1 MLSLQ
6 KTNFFEMRESVTN
19 QLFDLTHT
27 LFSSFFQEKPWEIL
41 TLLEHQFDA
50 FIAEINTS
58 YTEWKPGIWIS
69 DNVSI
74 APTAFIEGPAI
85 IGPNTEIRHGAFIR
99 KNVITG
105 NGCVIGN
112 SSEVKNALLF
122 DGVQIPH
129 FNYVGDSIIGYKA
142 HLGAGAILSNF
153 RFDGKEI
160 SIRIENTKYR
170 TGRNKLG
177 SIIGDQVEI
186 GANCVILPG
195 SLIGKGTQIYPLVNT
210 GGYIPAHSTI
220 KKSIFTS

>member
-1 MLSLQ
+1 
-6 KTNFFEMRESVTN
+6 MRESVTS
-19 QLFDLTHT
+19 QLFDLNHT
-27 LFSSFFQEKPWEIL
+27 LFSHLFQDEPWHL
-41 TLLEHQFDA
+41 LNLLENQFDA
-50 FIAEINTS
+50 FIAEIKTS

-112 SSEVKNALLF
+112 STEVKNALLF

-129 FNYVGDSIIGYKA
+129 FNYVGDSILGFKA

-153 RFDGKEI
+153 RFDGKNI
-160 SIRIENTKYR
+160 AIRTGHTKFNS
-170 TGRNKLG
+170 GRNKLG
-177 SIIGDQVEI
+177 SLIGDHAEI

-195 SLIGKGTQIYPLVNT
+195 SVIGKNVQIYPLVST
-210 GGYIPAHSTI
+210 GGFIPAHTLV
-220 KKSIFTS
+220 KKSIFS

>member
-1 MLSLQ
+1 
-6 KTNFFEMRESVTN
+6 MRESVTS
-19 QLFDLTHT
+19 QLFDLNHT
-27 LFSSFFQEKPWEIL
+27 RFPHFFQEKPWDVL
-41 TLLEHQFDA
+41 TLLENQFDA
-50 FIAEINTS
+50 FISEIKTS

-105 NGCVIGN
+105 TGCVIGN
-112 SSEVKNALLF
+112 STEVKNALLF

-129 FNYVGDSIIGYKA
+129 FNYVGDSILGFKA

-153 RFDGKEI
+153 RFDGKNI
-160 SIRIENTKYR
+160 AIRTGHAKLNS
-170 TGRNKLG
+170 GRNKLG
-177 SIIGDQVEI
+177 SLIGDHAEI

-195 SLIGKGTQIYPLVNT
+195 SVIGKNVQIYPLVST
-210 GGYIPAHSTI
+210 GGFIPAHTII
-220 KKSIFTS
+220 KKSIFS

>member
-1 MLSLQ
+1 
-6 KTNFFEMRESVTN
+6 MRESVTS
-19 QLFDLTHT
+19 QLFDLNHT
-27 LFSSFFQEKPWEIL
+27 RFPHFFQEKPWDVL
-41 TLLEHQFDA
+41 TLLENQFDA
-50 FIAEINTS
+50 FISEIKTS

-105 NGCVIGN
+105 TGCVIGN
-112 SSEVKNALLF
+112 STEVKNALLF

-129 FNYVGDSIIGYKA
+129 FNYVGDSILGFKA

-153 RFDGKEI
+153 RFDGKNI
-160 SIRIENTKYR
+160 AIRTGHTKFNS
-170 TGRNKLG
+170 GRNKLG
-177 SIIGDQVEI
+177 SLIGDHAEI

-195 SLIGKGTQIYPLVNT
+195 SVIGKNVQIYPLVST
-210 GGYIPAHSTI
+210 GGFIPAHTI
-220 KKSIFTS
+220 VKKSIFS

>member
-99 KNVITG
+99 KNVIIG

>member
-1 MLSLQ
+1 
-6 KTNFFEMRESVTN
+6 MRESVTN
-19 QLFDLTHT
+19 QLFDLDHT
-27 LFSSFFQEKPWEIL
+27 LFPHFFQEKPWDVL
-41 TLLEHQFDA
+41 TLLENQFDA

-58 YTEWKPGIWIS
+58 YIEWKPGIWIS

-112 SSEVKNALLF
+112 STEVKNALLF

-129 FNYVGDSIIGYKA
+129 FNYVGDSILGFKA

-153 RFDGKEI
+153 RFDGKNI
-160 SIRIENTKYR
+160 AVR
-170 TGRNKLG
+170 TGHAKFDSGRNKLG
-177 SIIGDQVEI
+177 SFIGDQAEI

-195 SLIGKGTQIYPLVNT
+195 SVIGKNVQIYPLVST
-210 GGYIPAHSTI
+210 GGFIPAHAI
-220 KKSIFTS
+220 VKKSIFS

>member
-1 MLSLQ
+1 
-6 KTNFFEMRESVTN
+6 MRGSVTS
-19 QLFDLTHT
+19 QLFDLDHT
-27 LFSSFFQEKPWEIL
+27 RFPHFFQEKPWDVL
-41 TLLEHQFDA
+41 TLLENQFDA

-58 YTEWKPGIWIS
+58 YTEWKAGIWIS

-85 IGPNTEIRHGAFIR
+85 IGPNTDIRHGAFIR

-112 SSEVKNALLF
+112 STEVKNALLF

-129 FNYVGDSIIGYKA
+129 FNYVGDSILGFKA

-153 RFDGKEI
+153 RFDGKNI
-160 SIRIENTKYR
+160 AIRTGHAKFNS
-170 TGRNKLG
+170 GRNKLG
-177 SIIGDQVEI
+177 SLIGDHAEI

-195 SLIGKGTQIYPLVNT
+195 SIIGKNVQIYPLVST
-210 GGYIPAHSTI
+210 GGYIPAHTI
-220 KKSIFTS
+220 VKKSIFG

>member
-1 MLSLQ
+1 
-6 KTNFFEMRESVTN
+6 MRESVTN

-50 FIAEINTS
+50 FIAEININ

-105 NGCVIGN
+105 NGCIIGN

-129 FNYVGDSIIGYKA
+129 FNYVGDSILGYKA

-186 GANCVILPG
+186 GANCVVLPG
-195 SLIGKGTQIYPLVNT
+195 ALIGKNVQIYPLVRT
-210 GGYIPAHSTI
+210 GGFIPAHTI
-220 KKSIFTS
+220 VKKSIFG

>member
-1 MLSLQ
+1 
-6 KTNFFEMRESVTN
+6 MRESVTS
-19 QLFDLTHT
+19 QLFDLNHT
-27 LFSSFFQEKPWEIL
+27 RFPHFFQEKPWDVL
-41 TLLEHQFDA
+41 TLLENQFDA
-50 FIAEINTS
+50 FISEIKTS

-105 NGCVIGN
+105 TGCVIGN
-112 SSEVKNALLF
+112 STEVKNALLF

-129 FNYVGDSIIGYKA
+129 FNYVGDSILGFKA

-153 RFDGKEI
+153 RFDGKNI
-160 SIRIENTKYR
+160 AIRTGHAKLNS
-170 TGRNKLG
+170 GRNKLG
-177 SIIGDQVEI
+177 SLIGDHAEI

-195 SLIGKGTQIYPLVNT
+195 SVIGKNVQIYPLVST
-210 GGYIPAHSTI
+210 GGYIPAHTI
-220 KKSIFTS
+220 VKKSIFG

>member
-1 MLSLQ
+1 
-6 KTNFFEMRESVTN
+6 MRESVTS
-19 QLFDLTHT
+19 QLFDLNHT
-27 LFSSFFQEKPWEIL
+27 RFPHFFQEKPWDVL
-41 TLLEHQFDA
+41 TLLENQFDA
-50 FIAEINTS
+50 FISEIKTS

-105 NGCVIGN
+105 TGCVIGN
-112 SSEVKNALLF
+112 STEVKNALLF

-129 FNYVGDSIIGYKA
+129 FNYVGDSILGFKA

-153 RFDGKEI
+153 RFDGKNI
-160 SIRIENTKYR
+160 AIRTGHAKLNS
-170 TGRNKLG
+170 GRNKLG
-177 SIIGDQVEI
+177 SLIGDHAEI

-195 SLIGKGTQIYPLVNT
+195 SVIGKNVQIYPLVST
-210 GGYIPAHSTI
+210 GGFIPAHTI
-220 KKSIFTS
+220 VKKSIFS

>member
-1 MLSLQ
+1 
-6 KTNFFEMRESVTN
+6 MRESVTS
-19 QLFDLTHT
+19 QLFDLDHT
-27 LFSSFFQEKPWEIL
+27 RFPHFFQEKPWDVL
-41 TLLEHQFDA
+41 TLLENQFDA
-50 FIAEINTS
+50 FIAEINAS

-105 NGCVIGN
+105 SGCVIGN
-112 SSEVKNALLF
+112 STEVKNALLF
-122 DGVQIPH
+122 DEVQIPH
-129 FNYVGDSIIGYKA
+129 FNYVGDSILGFKA

-153 RFDGKEI
+153 RFDGKII
-160 SIRIENTKYR
+160 SIRTENTKYP

-177 SIIGDQVEI
+177 SIIGDHAEI

-195 SLIGKGTQIYPLVNT
+195 SVIGKNVQIYPLVST
-210 GGYIPAHSTI
+210 GGYIPAHTI
-220 KKSIFTS
+220 VKKSIFG

>member
-1 MLSLQ
+1 M
-6 KTNFFEMRESVTN
+6 TN
-19 QLFDLTHT
+19 QLFDLNYT
-27 LFSSFFQEKPWEIL
+27 LFPHFFQEKPWDVL
-41 TLLEHQFDA
+41 TLLENQFDA
-50 FIAEINTS
+50 FISEIKTS

-105 NGCVIGN
+105 TGCVIGN
-112 SSEVKNALLF
+112 STEVKNALLF

-129 FNYVGDSIIGYKA
+129 FNYVGDSILGFKA

-153 RFDGKEI
+153 RFDGKNI
-160 SIRIENTKYR
+160 AIRTGHAKLNS
-170 TGRNKLG
+170 GRNKLG
-177 SIIGDQVEI
+177 SLIGDHAEI

-195 SLIGKGTQIYPLVNT
+195 SVIGKNVQIYPLVST
-210 GGYIPAHSTI
+210 GGFIPAHTI
-220 KKSIFTS
+220 VKKSIFS

>member
-1 MLSLQ
+1 
-6 KTNFFEMRESVTN
+6 MRESLTS
-19 QLFDLTHT
+19 QLFDLNHT
-27 LFSSFFQEKPWEIL
+27 LFSHLFQDEPWHL
-41 TLLEHQFDA
+41 LNLLENQFDA
-50 FIAEINTS
+50 FIAEIKTS

-112 SSEVKNALLF
+112 STEVKNALLF

-129 FNYVGDSIIGYKA
+129 FNYVGDSILGFKA

-153 RFDGKEI
+153 RFDGKNI
-160 SIRIENTKYR
+160 AIRTGHTKFNS
-170 TGRNKLG
+170 GRNKLG
-177 SIIGDQVEI
+177 SLIGDHAEI

-195 SLIGKGTQIYPLVNT
+195 SVIGKNVQIYPLVST
-210 GGYIPAHSTI
+210 GGFIPAHTI
-220 KKSIFTS
+220 VKKSIFS

>member
-1 MLSLQ
+1 
-6 KTNFFEMRESVTN
+6 MRESVTS
-19 QLFDLTHT
+19 QLFDLNHT
-27 LFSSFFQEKPWEIL
+27 RFPHFFQEKPWDVL
-41 TLLEHQFDA
+41 TLLENQFDA
-50 FIAEINTS
+50 FISEIKTS

-105 NGCVIGN
+105 TGCVIGN
-112 SSEVKNALLF
+112 STEVKNALLF

-129 FNYVGDSIIGYKA
+129 FNYVGDSILGFKA

-153 RFDGKEI
+153 RFDGKNI
-160 SIRIENTKYR
+160 AIRTGHAKLNS
-170 TGRNKLG
+170 GRNKLG
-177 SIIGDQVEI
+177 SLIGDHAEI

-195 SLIGKGTQIYPLVNT
+195 SVIGKNVQIYPLVST
-210 GGYIPAHSTI
+210 GGFIPAHAI
-220 KKSIFTS
+220 VKKSIFG

>member
-1 MLSLQ
+1 
-6 KTNFFEMRESVTN
+6 MRESVTS
-19 QLFDLTHT
+19 QLFDLNHT
-27 LFSSFFQEKPWEIL
+27 LFSHLFQDEPWHL
-41 TLLEHQFDA
+41 LNLLENQFDA
-50 FIAEINTS
+50 FIAEIKTS

-112 SSEVKNALLF
+112 STEVKNTLLF

-129 FNYVGDSIIGYKA
+129 FNYVGDSILGFKA

-153 RFDGKEI
+153 RFDGKNI
-160 SIRIENTKYR
+160 AIRTGHTKFNS
-170 TGRNKLG
+170 GRNKLG
-177 SIIGDQVEI
+177 SLIGDHAEI

-195 SLIGKGTQIYPLVNT
+195 SVIGKNVQIYPLVST
-210 GGYIPAHSTI
+210 GGFIPAHTI
-220 KKSIFTS
+220 VKKSIFS

>member
-1 MLSLQ
+1 
-6 KTNFFEMRESVTN
+6 MRGSVTS
-19 QLFDLTHT
+19 QLFDLDHT
-27 LFSSFFQEKPWEIL
+27 RFPHFFQEKPWDVL
-41 TLLEHQFDA
+41 TLLENQFDA

-85 IGPNTEIRHGAFIR
+85 IGPNTDIRHGAFIR

-112 SSEVKNALLF
+112 STEVKNALLF

-129 FNYVGDSIIGYKA
+129 FNYVGDSILGFKA

-153 RFDGKEI
+153 RFDGKNI
-160 SIRIENTKYR
+160 AVR
-170 TGRNKLG
+170 TGHAKFNSGRNKLG
-177 SIIGDQVEI
+177 SFIGDHAEI

-195 SLIGKGTQIYPLVNT
+195 SVIGKNVQIYPLVST
-210 GGYIPAHSTI
+210 GGYIPAHTI
-220 KKSIFTS
+220 VKKSIFG

>member
-1 MLSLQ
+1 
-6 KTNFFEMRESVTN
+6 MRESLTS
-19 QLFDLTHT
+19 QLFDLDHT
-27 LFSSFFQEKPWEIL
+27 RFPHFFQKKPWDVL
-41 TLLEHQFDA
+41 TLLENQFDA

-58 YTEWKPGIWIS
+58 YIEWKPGIWIS

-85 IGPNTEIRHGAFIR
+85 IGPNTEIRHGALIR

-112 SSEVKNALLF
+112 STEVKNALLF

-129 FNYVGDSIIGYKA
+129 FNYVGDSILGFKA

-153 RFDGKEI
+153 RFDGKNI
-160 SIRIENTKYR
+160 AVR
-170 TGRNKLG
+170 TGHAKFDSGRNKLG
-177 SIIGDQVEI
+177 SFIGDQAEI

-195 SLIGKGTQIYPLVNT
+195 SVIGKNVQIYPLVST
-210 GGYIPAHSTI
+210 GGFIPAHTI
-220 KKSIFTS
+220 VKKSIFS

>member
-1 MLSLQ
+1 
-6 KTNFFEMRESVTN
+6 MRESVTN

>member
-1 MLSLQ
+1 
-6 KTNFFEMRESVTN
+6 MRESVTN

-50 FIAEINTS
+50 FIAEINAS

-99 KNVITG
+99 KNVIIG

>member
-1 MLSLQ
+1 
-6 KTNFFEMRESVTN
+6 MRESVTS
-19 QLFDLTHT
+19 QLFDLNHT
-27 LFSSFFQEKPWEIL
+27 RFPHLFHHEPWHL
-41 TLLEHQFDA
+41 LNLLENQFDA
-50 FIAEINTS
+50 FISEIKTS

-105 NGCVIGN
+105 TGCVIGN
-112 SSEVKNALLF
+112 STEVKNALLF

-129 FNYVGDSIIGYKA
+129 FNYVGDSILGFKA

-153 RFDGKEI
+153 RFDGKNI
-160 SIRIENTKYR
+160 AIRTGHTKFNS
-170 TGRNKLG
+170 GRNKLG
-177 SIIGDQVEI
+177 SLIGDHAEI

-195 SLIGKGTQIYPLVNT
+195 SVIGKNVQIYPLVST
-210 GGYIPAHSTI
+210 GGFIPAHTI
-220 KKSIFTS
+220 VKKSIFS

>member
-1 MLSLQ
+1 
-6 KTNFFEMRESVTN
+6 MRESVTN
-19 QLFDLTHT
+19 QLFDLDHT
-27 LFSSFFQEKPWEIL
+27 LFPHFFQEKPWDVL
-41 TLLEHQFDA
+41 TLLENQFDA

-58 YTEWKPGIWIS
+58 YIEWKPGIWIS

-112 SSEVKNALLF
+112 STEVKNALLF

-129 FNYVGDSIIGYKA
+129 FNYVGDSILGFKA

-153 RFDGKEI
+153 RFDGKNI
-160 SIRIENTKYR
+160 AVR
-170 TGRNKLG
+170 TGHAKFDSGRNKLG
-177 SIIGDQVEI
+177 SFIGDQAEI

-195 SLIGKGTQIYPLVNT
+195 SVIGKNVQIYPLVST
-210 GGYIPAHSTI
+210 GGFIPAHAI
-220 KKSIFTS
+220 VKKSIFG

>member
-1 MLSLQ
+1 
-6 KTNFFEMRESVTN
+6 MRESVTN

-99 KNVITG
+99 KNVIIG

>member
-1 MLSLQ
+1 
-6 KTNFFEMRESVTN
+6 
-19 QLFDLTHT
+19 
-27 LFSSFFQEKPWEIL
+27 
-41 TLLEHQFDA
+41 LENQFDA

-85 IGPNTEIRHGAFIR
+85 IGPNTDIRHGAFIR

-112 SSEVKNALLF
+112 STEVKNALLF

-129 FNYVGDSIIGYKA
+129 FNYVGDSILGFKA

-153 RFDGKEI
+153 RFDGKNI
-160 SIRIENTKYR
+160 AVR
-170 TGRNKLG
+170 TGHAKFDSGRNKLG
-177 SIIGDQVEI
+177 SLIGDHAEI

-195 SLIGKGTQIYPLVNT
+195 SIIGKNVQIYPLVST
-210 GGYIPAHSTI
+210 GGYIPAHTI
-220 KKSIFTS
+220 VKKSIFG